1 MTGLENDS
9 AYARFAGDVQATG
22 VLWDPWFD
30 GAPRL
35 QQEPLV
41 LQASAWRELAAAAEA
56 IAAVHDELAQL
67 VAADADLLDA
77 FFAPTTAQRA
87 MWCTAAPRWHGIA
100 RADVFATPAG
110 LRVCELNSDTP
121 SGQPEAVALSAMAL
135 AADASRARACVDPNA
150 GLGARTVA
158 MIAASARR
166 TGARGRLTVGIVYPT
181 EFAEDLAMIALVQRW
196 LEDAGH
202 DVVLG
207 SPFNVARA
215 GDGRA
220 TVFGTPCDVVVR
232 HYKTDWWG
240 ERLPVRD
247 DDELPPDRAP
257 LVQPLHAL
265 LAADLDGRTA
275 VVNPFGA
282 VITQNKRALA
292 LCWEA
297 IQRFSPRSQQAIRA
311 LLPRTLRLEVAR
323 EHIWQQR
330 AQWVLKS
337 DHGCEGAEV
346 IVGAAVGQDEWE
358 DALAH
363 AIAQRW
369 VAQEYFAAAPAGDG
383 LITNHGVYVVA
394 GRAAG
399 VFARRHAPVGPHGNG
414 VTDAAAHCVPV
425 MVEREAAP

>member
-1 MTGLENDS
+1 MTGHGDDA
-9 AYARFAGDVQATG
+9 AYARFAAEVQATG
-22 VLWDPWFD
+22 LLWDPWFD

-41 LQASAWRELAAAAEA
+41 LQAAAWRELAGAAEA
-56 IAAVHDELAQL
+56 IAAVHDELAHL
-67 VAADADLLDA
+67 VASDADLLDA

-100 RADVFATPAG
+100 RADVFATAAG

-121 SGQPEAVALSAMAL
+121 SGQPEAVALSALAL
-135 AADASRARACVDPNA
+135 AARAPRAPACVDPNA
-150 GLGARTVA
+150 ELGARTVA
-158 MIAASARR
+158 MIAASGRR
-166 TGARGRLTVGIVYPT
+166 AGARGRLGVGIVYPT
-181 EFAEDLAMIALVQRW
+181 EFTEDLAMIALMQRW

-207 SPFNVARA
+207 SPFNLARA
-215 GDGRA
+215 AEGRA
-220 TVFGTPCDVVVR
+220 TLFGAPCDVIVR

-247 DDELPPDRAP
+247 DEEPPPDAAP
-257 LVQPLHAL
+257 LVQPLTAL
-265 LAADLDGRTA
+265 LAAELDGHTA

-297 IQRFSPRSQQAIRA
+297 IERFSPRSQQAIRA

-346 IVGAAVGQDEWE
+346 VVGAAVAQDEWE

-369 VAQEYFAAAPAGDG
+369 VAQEYFEATAATDG

-399 VFARRHAPVGPHGNG
+399 VFSRRHAPVGPHGNG
-414 VTDAAAHCVPV
+414 VTDAAAQCVPV
-425 MVEREAAP
+425 LVEEATP